1 MVFCTSLDTSSS
13 SRDTDGFWPS
23 SLRNATT
30 IGCRGSTAPV
40 RSIRA
45 NASAGSIVATY
56 WIRTCILWEGN
67 ILRPCSA
74 ISKSKF
80 SASVFPIVDVPR
92 QLFLPVP
99 VASLKNVTEISALGT
114 TFNQRQ
120 FPQQMF
126 VPRSF
131 TGYRVDQFTGHD
143 TPPLLHPPLQS
154 APVGPVKPVRI
165 S

>member
-1 MVFCTSLDTSSS
+1 MPHKLMYWLAGVLGLLLLAGCA
-13 SRDTDGFWPS
+13 GA
-23 SLRNATT
+23 AT
-30 IGCRGSTAPV
+30 PV
-40 RSIRA
+40 P
-45 NASAGSIVATY
+45 T
-56 WIRTCILWEGN
+56 
-67 ILRPCSA
+67 P
-74 ISKSKF
+74 
-80 SASVFPIVDVPR
+80 ASVPPLGSGNAATQSPPVPR

-131 TGYRVDQFTGHD
+131 TGNGVDQFTRHD
-143 TPPLLHPPLQS
+143 APPLLHPPLQS